1 MHLERNRV
9 PMKYCDLKERCLG
22 SRAPGK
28 EKREVNYVPNQKL
41 RACVMVHFR
50 KALGGSS
57 LGYLHWEIACP

>member
-28 EKREVNYVPNQKL
+28 EKREVKCVPNQNL
-41 RACVMVHFR
+41 RACVGFISE
-50 KALGGSS
+50 K
-57 LGYLHWEIACP
+57 HWEVVP